1 MRYRIWRAA
10 TGVVVELREEGVAGG
25 DTGFEF
31 GVLGDHDA
39 DVSMLVAAVRARA
52 EAEMSRCY
60 LEPDPG
66 GCGFRL
72 AGEDVAGRLEWN
84 PDGGPYRV
92 VIDGRSLSWE
102 EFGLTLGSFEGWRF
116 RLVIEDRST
125 DVRSET
131 EPLGPWGE
139 V

>member
-1 MRYRIWRAA
+1 MRYRVWRAP
-10 TGVVVELREEGVAGG
+10 TGIVVELREEETSGG
-25 DTGFEF
+25 EGGFEF

-66 GCGFRL
+66 GVGWTL
-72 AGEDVAGRLEWN
+72 AGEDVAGRLEWD
-84 PDGGPYRV
+84 PDGGPYRA

-102 EFGLTLGSFEGWRF
+102 EFGLALGSFEGWRF
-116 RLVIEDRST
+116 RLVIEDRSA
-125 DVRSET
+125 DVRSDPAT
-131 EPLGPWGE
+131 WDGA
-139 V
+139 